1 MAKVVTDFLTEYI
14 INSTIQ
20 KNIVSSRRSNT
31 SSSSDERKISVRLL
45 IRGKVQG
52 VYFRFNMQ
60 EVAKKSGVFG
70 WVKNL
75 PDGNVEAL
83 VEGNK
88 EDVNEVVKWSKIGPE
103 NARVDD
109 VELEYGQ
116 YQGNYDE
123 FIIRYD

>member
-1 MAKVVTDFLTEYI
+1 
-14 INSTIQ
+14 
-20 KNIVSSRRSNT
+20 
-31 SSSSDERKISVRLL
+31 
-45 IRGKVQG
+45 
-52 VYFRFNMQ
+52 MQ